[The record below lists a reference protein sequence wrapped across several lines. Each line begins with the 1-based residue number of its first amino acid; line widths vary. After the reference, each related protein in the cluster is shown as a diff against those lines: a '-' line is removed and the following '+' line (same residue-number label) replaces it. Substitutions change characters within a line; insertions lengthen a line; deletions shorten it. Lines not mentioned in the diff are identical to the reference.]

1 MFYICYKEQK
11 YTHFVNVPN
20 ILVTFVAQIENFNN
34 HTMKLYWRLLGFA
47 KPIGKYAVPYF
58 LYTLFYALFNTF
70 NFVMIIPLLRTLFGT
85 GDAVEHITSA
95 PAFELSV
102 DYLTDLLNYWLFTL
116 YGENYNAVNILVI
129 LAIFVTTS
137 AFLSNLFRYLGQR
150 TIENMRINT
159 LRNMRNLV
167 YGNVMGLNLSYFT
180 DNRKGDIMSRITNDI
195 QTVRFCIVNTL
206 QVVFREPFLIIGY
219 IVAMVAIS
227 WELTLFAIIYLPLV
241 ALVIGGIVK
250 KLRNPA
256 LKAQQH
262 FGELTSV
269 LDESL
274 SGAKVIKAYTAEG
287 FFRNKFQT
295 INHRYSEIA
304 RKMMNRQQLASPM
317 SEFLGIAAA
326 AGLLVFGGA
335 LVLSGN
341 SGLDGSGFIAYV
353 AIFTQI
359 TRPMRAFTDAFA
371 NINQGIAAG
380 GRVLELLDTDTNISS
395 PADGGLTL
403 DGLKESIEFRNV
415 HFSYDE
421 GREIIGGVNFTVR
434 KGETVALVGSSGGGK
449 STLSDLIPRFYD
461 ATEGEILIDGH
472 NIKDYNLQSLREA
485 MGIVTQETVLFNDS
499 IENNIR
505 LGNLEA
511 TMEQI
516 EAAARIANAHDFIV
530 ESPEGYQ
537 TNIGDRGAKL
547 SGGQRQ
553 RLSIARAVLK
563 NPDVLILDEA
573 TSALDTE
580 SEKLV
585 QEALDKLLSGR
596 TSVVIAHRL
605 STIKNA
611 DRILVIDEGR
621 IAEEGTHA
629 DLIERGGI
637 YAKLV
642 ALQQVN

>member
-1 MFYICYKEQK
+1 
-11 YTHFVNVPN
+11 
-20 ILVTFVAQIENFNN
+20 
-34 HTMKLYWRLLGFA
+34 MKLYWRLLGFA

-58 LYTLFYALFNTF
+58 FYTLFYALFNTF
-70 NFVMIIPLLRTLFGT
+70 NFVMIIPLLRTLFGA
-85 GDAVEHITSA
+85 GEAVEHITTA
-95 PAFELSV
+95 PEFRLSV
-102 DYLTDLLNYWLFTL
+102 DYLTELLNYWLFSL
-116 YGENYNAVNILVI
+116 YGENYGAVNVLVI
-129 LAIFVTTS
+129 LAVFVTVS
-137 AFLSNLFRYLGQR
+137 AFLSNMFRYLGQR
-150 TIENMRINT
+150 TIENLRINT
-159 LRNMRNLV
+159 IRNMRNLV
-167 YGNVMGLNLSYFT
+167 FDNIMGLNLGYFT
-180 DNRKGDIMSRITNDI
+180 SARKGDVMSRITNDI

-206 QVVFREPFLIIGY
+206 QVAFREPFLIIGY

-227 WELTLFAIIYLPLV
+227 WELTLFAVIYLPLI
-241 ALVIGGIVK
+241 ALIIGGIVK
-250 KLRNPA
+250 KLRKPA
-256 LKAQQH
+256 LIAQEK
-262 FGELTSV
+262 FGEITSV

-274 SGAKVIKAYTAEG
+274 SGTKVIKAYTAED
-287 FFRNKFQT
+287 FFRNKFKSL
-295 INHRYSEIA
+295 NHTYSEIW
-304 RKMMNRQQLASPM
+304 RKMMYRQQLASPM
-317 SEFLGIAAA
+317 SEFMGIAAA
-326 AGLLVFGGA
+326 AGLLIFGGA
-335 LVLSGN
+335 LVLNGQ
-341 SGLDGSGFIAYV
+341 SGLDGSGFIAYI

-380 GRVLELLDTDTNISS
+380 GRVLELLDTKSNICS
-395 PADGGLTL
+395 PEDGGIALG
-403 DGLKESIEFRNV
+403 GLKEGIEFRNV
-415 HFSYDE
+415 HFHYDDDN
-421 GREIIGGVNFTVR
+421 REVIGGVSFTVR

-461 ATEGEILIDGH
+461 VSEGEILIDGH
-472 NIKDYNLQSLREA
+472 NIKEYNITSLREA
-485 MGIVTQETVLFNDS
+485 MGIVTQETVLFNDT

-505 LGNLEA
+505 LGKFDA
-511 TMEQI
+511 TMEEI
-516 EAAARIANAHDFIV
+516 EAAARIANAHDFIT

-585 QEALDKLLSGR
+585 QEALDKLLTGR

-611 DRILVIDEGR
+611 DRILVVDEGR

-629 DLIERGGI
+629 ELIERGGI
-637 YAKLV
+637 YSKLV

>member
-1 MFYICYKEQK
+1 
-11 YTHFVNVPN
+11 
-20 ILVTFVAQIENFNN
+20 
-34 HTMKLYWRLLGFA
+34 MKIYWRLLSFA
-47 KPIGKYAVPYF
+47 RPFGRYAIPYF
-58 LYTLFYALFNTF
+58 FYTLFYAVFNTC
-70 NFVMIIPLLRTLFGT
+70 NFVMIIPLLRTLFDQGAMLE
-85 GDAVEHITSA
+85 AVTEA
-95 PAFELSV
+95 PQFSV
-102 DYLTDLLNYWLFTL
+102 SVEYLTELLNYWLYCL
-116 YGENYNAVNILVI
+116 YGTNYDTMNILVF
-129 LAIFVTTS
+129 LAGFVTLS
-137 AFLSNLFRYLGQR
+137 ALLSNLFRYLGQR
-150 TIENMRINT
+150 TVENLRINSLQT
-159 LRNMRNLV
+159 IRNAV
-167 YGNVMGLNLSYFT
+167 FDNVMGLNLSFFSSA
-180 DNRKGDIMSRITNDI
+180 RKGDMMARITSDV

-219 IVAMVAIS
+219 IIAMVSIS
-227 WELTLFAIIYLPLV
+227 WKLSLFSIIYLPII
-241 ALVIGGIVK
+241 ALIIGSVVK
-250 KLRNPA
+250 KLRHPA
-256 LKAQQH
+256 LKAQQN

-274 SGAKVIKAYTAEG
+274 SGVKVIKAYNAEG
-287 FFRNKFQT
+287 FFRQKFTSINKK
-295 INHRYSEIA
+295 YSDIT
-304 RKMMNRQQLASPM
+304 RRMMYRQQMASPM

-326 AGLLVFGGA
+326 AGLLIFGGT

-341 SGLDGSGFIAYV
+341 GGLDGSGFIAYI

-380 GRVLELLDTDTNISS
+380 GRVLELLDTQSTITS
-395 PADGGLTL
+395 PKDGGIRL
-403 DGLKESIEFRNV
+403 DSFSEGIEFRNV
-415 HFSYDE
+415 RFSYEED
-421 GREIIGGVNFTVR
+421 REVLGGINFTVK
-434 KGETVALVGSSGGGK
+434 KGETVALVGPSGGGK
-449 STLSDLIPRFYD
+449 STTSDLIPRFYD
-461 ATEGEILIDGH
+461 VTAGEILIDGK
-472 NIKDYNLQSLREA
+472 NIRDYNLHSLREN
-485 MGIVTQETVLFNDS
+485 MGIVSQETILFNDT

-505 LGNLEA
+505 LGNDSA
-511 TMEQI
+511 TMEEI
-516 EAAARIANAHDFIV
+516 ERAARIANAHDFIV

-537 TNIGDRGAKL
+537 TNIGDRGTKL

-563 NPDVLILDEA
+563 NPEILILDEA

-596 TSVVIAHRL
+596 TSVIIAHRL

-611 DRILVIDEGR
+611 DRIIVIEQGH

-629 DLIERGGI
+629 ELMERGGL

>member
-1 MFYICYKEQK
+1 
-11 YTHFVNVPN
+11 
-20 ILVTFVAQIENFNN
+20 
-34 HTMKLYWRLLGFA
+34 MKLYWRLLGFA
-47 KPIGKYAVPYF
+47 RPIGKFAIPYF
-58 LYTLFYALFNTF
+58 FYTIFYALFNTF
-70 NFVMIIPLLRTLFGT
+70 NFVMIIPLLRTLFGSS
-85 GDAVEHITSA
+85 DAVEHITTA
-95 PAFELSV
+95 PQFRLSV
-102 DYLTDLLNYWLFTL
+102 DYLTELLNYWLFSL
-116 YGENYNAVNILVI
+116 YGENYNAVNILII
-129 LAIFVTTS
+129 LAVFVTTS
-137 AFLSNLFRYLGQR
+137 AFLSNMFRYLGQR

-167 YGNVMGLNLSYFT
+167 YGNVMGLNIGYFT
-180 DNRKGDIMSRITNDI
+180 SARKGDVMSRITNDI

-227 WELTLFAIIYLPLV
+227 WELTLFAIVYLPLV
-241 ALVIGGIVK
+241 ALVIGTIVK
-250 KLRNPA
+250 KLRYPA
-256 LKAQQH
+256 LKSQEY

-274 SGAKVIKAYTAEG
+274 SGTKVIKAYTAEN
-287 FFRNKFQT
+287 FFRKKFQD
-295 INHRYSEIA
+295 INHIYSELA

-326 AGLLVFGGA
+326 AGLLIFGGA
-335 LVLSGN
+335 LVLGGN
-341 SGLDGSGFIAYV
+341 GSLDGSGFIAYI

-371 NINQGIAAG
+371 NINHGLAAG
-380 GRVLELLDTDTNISS
+380 SRVLELLDTESDVCS

-403 DGLKESIEFRNV
+403 GGLKESIEFRNV
-415 HFSYDE
+415 HFQYDDS
-421 GREIIGGVNFTVR
+421 REIIGGVSFTVK

-461 ATEGEILIDGH
+461 VTDGEILIDGH
-472 NIKDYNLQSLREA
+472 NIKEYNVTSLREA
-485 MGIVTQETVLFNDS
+485 MGIVSQETVLFNDT

-516 EAAARIANAHDFIV
+516 EAAARVANAHDFIT

-563 NPDVLILDEA
+563 NPDILILDEA

-585 QEALDKLLSGR
+585 QEALEKLLTGR

-611 DRILVIDEGR
+611 DRILVVDEGL

-629 DLIERGGI
+629 ELIERGGI